1 VVADAQSLPFD
12 NESFDVV
19 TCNHTLYHV
28 PDKDRALTE
37 FVRVLRTRGRFAGIY
52 NTPAHL
58 AELWGAVGADSARAG
73 SRAHRAIRMK
83 PRLEGTIYF
92 MVCET
97 SRSIRARALGSPRR
111 AGALTRKAP
120 WR

>member
-58 AELWGAVGADSARAG
+58 AELWDAVGADWARAG
-73 SRAHRAIRMK
+73 SRAHRAIQ
-83 PRLEGTIYF
+83 TTD
-92 MVCET
+92 ET
-97 SRSIRARALGSPRR
+97 STPKHDLLHGLRDALDPSGGRAAIASGRPEPAL
-111 AGALTRKAP
+111 
-120 WR
+120 